1 MKMST
6 SSFIARKRD
15 GQPHRAQEIA
25 AFIQAFLRG
34 DVADYQMSAWLMAVY
49 LRGLDDEET
58 VALTQAM
65 LQSGRV
71 MTRPLAGP
79 PRIDKH
85 STGGVGDKIS
95 LPLAAIAASCGLSV
109 PMIAGRGL
117 GHTGGTLDKLE
128 AISGYQVSLSAQ
140 RFAQIVKKVGA
151 SIMGQT
157 ADIAPADRRMYALRD
172 VTATVACRP
181 LIVASILSKKLAANL
196 DGLVLDVKVGRG
208 AFMTNLKDAR
218 ALGKS
223 LVRVA
228 NQLGTKTIALLTDM
242 DQPLGR
248 CIGNALEVKESIDI
262 LRGTGQRD
270 VTDLT
275 LRLVSEMLVLGKVAT
290 TRKQALALAR
300 RSIAQG
306 HALERFCQ
314 MVEMHGGDPHMISD
328 PARLPRA
335 RRIIPVLSPQDGC
348 ITDIHPMRLAQLAQE
363 LGAGRRLVSDSIDPA
378 VGIELCAGLGDHVER
393 GATLCHLHAQTRA
406 PQLTA
411 QAQAA
416 FTINQRPKAA
426 RPLVLE
432 QIRS

>member
-1 MKMST
+1 MVFAPT
-6 SSFIARKRD
+6 SFIAQKRD
-15 GQPHRAQEIA
+15 GQPHRPQEIA

-34 DVADYQMSAWLMAVY
+34 DAADYQMTAWLMAVY
-49 LRGLDDEET
+49 QRGLDDEET

-71 MTRPLAGP
+71 MKRPLPGA

-85 STGGVGDKIS
+85 STGGVGDKVS

-128 AISGYQVSLSAQ
+128 AISGYQVSLSEK
-140 RFAQIVKKVGA
+140 RFAQIVKRAGA

-208 AFMTNLKDAR
+208 AFMTNTKDAR
-218 ALGKS
+218 ALAKS

-262 LRGTGQRD
+262 LRGTGPAD

-275 LRLVSEMLVLGKVAT
+275 LRFVSEMLVLGKIAP
-290 TRKQALALAR
+290 TRKQALTMAR
-300 RSIAQG
+300 RSLEQG
-306 HALERFCQ
+306 HALERFCK
-314 MVEMHGGDPHMISD
+314 MVEMHGGDPRMISE
-328 PARLPRA
+328 PQRLPRA
-335 RRIIPVLSPQDGC
+335 RHVVPVLSSQDGYV
-348 ITDIHPMRLAQLAQE
+348 TDIHPLQLALVAQE

-378 VGIELCAGLGDHVER
+378 VGIELCAQLGQRVER
-393 GATLCHLHAQTRA
+393 GAPLCHLHLQKRA
-406 PQLTA
+406 PHLIE

-416 FTINQRPKAA
+416 FTLKARPKAM
-426 RPLVLE
+426 RPLVIE